1 MEQGKVIQVFRFR
14 ATGTVPVDRIVQ
26 DIWEIGTGAST
37 NAIAS
42 VASAHYVDGTGDTY
56 EVITITDGVGSAP
69 RKLCWDIPGRC
80 RRERLCVVGDD
91 VILDFRDY
99 CRAFF
104 A

>member
-14 ATGTVPVDRIVQ
+14 DTEPETRIVV
-26 DIWEIGTGAST
+26 DIWEIGAGSST

-42 VASAHYVDGTGDTY
+42 VVSAAYVDGKDDAY
-56 EVITITDGVGSAP
+56 EVLTIVNGVTVGT
-69 RKLCWDIPGRC
+69 RRLCWDMPPRC
-80 RRERLCVVGDD
+80 RKERLCVVGTD
-91 VILDFRDY
+91 VIQDFREY

>member
-14 ATGTVPVDRIVQ
+14 GTESETRIVI
-26 DIWEIGTGAST
+26 DIWEIGAGSST

-42 VASAHYVDGTGDTY
+42 VASAAYVDGTDDAY
-56 EVITITDGVGSAP
+56 EVVTIIDGVGSTP
-69 RKLCWDIPGRC
+69 RKLCWGIPGRC
-80 RRERLCVVGDD
+80 RRERLCVVGTD
-91 VILDFRDY
+91 VIQDFREY